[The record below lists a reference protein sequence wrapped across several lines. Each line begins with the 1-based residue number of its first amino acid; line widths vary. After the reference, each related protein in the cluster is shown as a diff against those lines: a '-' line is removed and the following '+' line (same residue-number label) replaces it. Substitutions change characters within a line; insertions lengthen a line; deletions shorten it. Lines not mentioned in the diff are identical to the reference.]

1 MLWIWK
7 ESVKASSALLEE
19 ISERFDEQI
28 VDIPSSTNGRAAHRR
43 AHRAV
48 PGHEVLEEI
57 VEVVRCIPRV
67 VEQFVEVPKI
77 AELKPA
83 ERGETAQEE
92 TLELLKF
99 SKVSGAG
106 SGVVLHEVV
115 VRSRQTSNTS
125 VVERIQLQS

>member
-1 MLWIWK
+1 M
-7 ESVKASSALLEE
+7 
-19 ISERFDEQI
+19 
-28 VDIPSSTNGRAAHRR
+28 
-43 AHRAV
+43 
-48 PGHEVLEEI
+48 
-57 VEVVRCIPRV
+57 VRCIPRV